1 MNLKSTLMEIIKEE
15 RKPEATITGSYGYG
29 WQQMWKHFLY
39 LFLVLIIVGIAE
51 SPTSIVR
58 DSDAENSP
66 GMIILQILAAVYW
79 LLVFSVVK
87 YGGNLMY
94 LRAIRKEKFEISEM
108 FDGFKKNYINIILAN
123 LLTFAIIGLGFVLLI
138 VPGIILACRL
148 AFVSYLVMD
157 KNMEPVTAIE
167 KSWEMTKG
175 HGWQIFGMGLLIIP
189 IVIGGLLCFI
199 VGIVFSIIWISAAF
213 ASMYHAI
220 DLEEMK
226 ELNDEFVDGN
236 KPTLPDGI

>member
-1 MNLKSTLMEIIKEE
+1 MEIIKDE

-94 LRAIRKEKFEISEM
+94 LRAIRNEKFEISEM

-175 HGWQIFGMGLLIIP
+175 HGWQIFGMGLLVIP

-226 ELNDEFVDGN
+226 ELNDEFVDG
-236 KPTLPDGI
+236 

>member
-94 LRAIRKEKFEISEM
+94 LRAIRNEKFEISEM

-175 HGWQIFGMGLLIIP
+175 HGWQIFGMGLLVIP

>member
-1 MNLKSTLMEIIKEE
+1 MEIIKEE

-87 YGGNLMY
+87 YGGDLMY
-94 LRAIRKEKFEISEM
+94 LRAIRNEKFEISEM

>member
-94 LRAIRKEKFEISEM
+94 LRAIRNEKFEISEM

-157 KNMEPVTAIE
+157 KNMEPVAAIE

-236 KPTLPDGI
+236 KPTPPEVI

>member
-1 MNLKSTLMEIIKEE
+1 MEIIKEE

-51 SPTSIVR
+51 SPASIVR

-66 GMIILQILAAVYW
+66 GMIVLQILAAVYW

-94 LRAIRKEKFEISEM
+94 LRAIRNEKFEISEM

-175 HGWQIFGMGLLIIP
+175 HGWQIFGMGLLVIP

-213 ASMYHAI
+213 ASMYHAV
-220 DLEEMK
+220 DLEEK
-226 ELNDEFVDGN
+226 KLNDEFVDGN
-236 KPTLPDGI
+236 KPTPSEGQS

>member
-94 LRAIRKEKFEISEM
+94 LRAIRNEKFEISEM

>member
-1 MNLKSTLMEIIKEE
+1 MAVIKEE

-39 LFLVLIIVGIAE
+39 LFLVMIIVGIAE
-51 SPTSIVR
+51 SPASVVR
-58 DSDAENSP
+58 DSDADNSA

-87 YGGNLMY
+87 YGGDLMY
-94 LRAIRKEKFEISEM
+94 LRAIRNEKFEISEM

-157 KNMEPVTAIE
+157 NNMEPVAAVE

-175 HGWQIFGMGLLIIP
+175 HGWQIFGMGLLVIP
-189 IVIGGLLCFI
+189 IVIGGLICFI
-199 VGIVFSIIWISAAF
+199 VGIVFSIIWISTAF
-213 ASMYHAI
+213 ASMYHAV
-220 DLEEMK
+220 DLEEK
-226 ELNDEFVDGN
+226 KQLNDEFVVDI
-236 KPTLPDGI
+236 KPTPPEGQ

>member
-1 MNLKSTLMEIIKEE
+1 MEIIKEE

-94 LRAIRKEKFEISEM
+94 LRAIRNEKFEISEM

-157 KNMEPVTAIE
+157 KNMEPVAAIE

-175 HGWQIFGMGLLIIP
+175 HGWQIFGMGLLVIP

-236 KPTLPDGI
+236 KPTLPEVI

>member
-1 MNLKSTLMEIIKEE
+1 MAVIKEE

-39 LFLVLIIVGIAE
+39 LFLVMIIVGIAE
-51 SPTSIVR
+51 SPASVVR
-58 DSDAENSP
+58 DSDADISA

-87 YGGNLMY
+87 YGGDLMY
-94 LRAIRKEKFEISEM
+94 LRAIRNEKFEISEM

-157 KNMEPVTAIE
+157 KNMEPVAAVE

-175 HGWQIFGMGLLIIP
+175 HGWQIFGMGLLVIP
-189 IVIGGLLCFI
+189 IVIGGLICFI
-199 VGIVFSIIWISAAF
+199 VGIVFSIIWISTAF
-213 ASMYHAI
+213 ASMYHAV
-220 DLEEMK
+220 DLEEK
-226 ELNDEFVDGN
+226 KQLNDEFVVDI
-236 KPTLPDGI
+236 KPTPPEGQ

>member
-39 LFLVLIIVGIAE
+39 LFLVMIIVGIAE

-94 LRAIRKEKFEISEM
+94 LRAIRNEKFEISEM

-157 KNMEPVTAIE
+157 KNMEPVAAIE

>member
-66 GMIILQILAAVYW
+66 GMIILQIMAAAYW
-79 LLVFSVVK
+79 VFVLSVVK
-87 YGGNLMY
+87 YGGDLMY
-94 LRAIRKEKFEISEM
+94 LRAIRNEKFEISEM
-108 FDGFKKNYINIILAN
+108 FDGFGKNYINIILAN
-123 LLTFAIIGLGFVLLI
+123 LLTIAIVGLGFVFLI

-157 KNMEPVTAIE
+157 KNMEPIAAVE

-175 HGWQIFGMGLLIIP
+175 HGWQIFGMGLLVIP
-189 IVIGGLLCFI
+189 IVIGGLICFI

-213 ASMYHAI
+213 ASMYHAV
-220 DLEEMK
+220 DLEEK
-226 ELNDEFVDGN
+226 EQLDEFVVEK
-236 KPTLPDGI
+236 KPTHPEVE

>member
-1 MNLKSTLMEIIKEE
+1 MAVIKEE
-15 RKPEATITGSYGYG
+15 RKPEATIAGSYGYG

-39 LFLVLIIVGIAE
+39 LFLVMIIVGIAE
-51 SPTSIVR
+51 SPASVVR
-58 DSDAENSP
+58 DSDADNSA

-87 YGGNLMY
+87 YSGDLMY
-94 LRAIRKEKFEISEM
+94 LRAIRNEKFEISEM
-108 FDGFKKNYINIILAN
+108 FDGFRKNYINIILAN

-157 KNMEPVTAIE
+157 KNMEPVAAVE

-175 HGWQIFGMGLLIIP
+175 HGWQIFGMGLLVIP
-189 IVIGGLLCFI
+189 IVIGGLICFI
-199 VGIVFSIIWISAAF
+199 VGIVFSIIWISTAF
-213 ASMYHAI
+213 ASMYHAV
-220 DLEEMK
+220 DLEEK
-226 ELNDEFVDGN
+226 KQLNDEFVVDI
-236 KPTLPDGI
+236 KPTPPEGQ